1 MNITR
6 SFNRLSANNIGLVG
20 NFWRLERAF
29 ALRFQPFDVR
39 STLPANFPSRVE
51 CVPIRASFVAC
62 RKESVCNSFN
72 FESGAMEQHFRSFR
86 HVARIS
92 PKRSL
97 RASRLMACDAHG
109 A

>member
-1 MNITR
+1 
-6 SFNRLSANNIGLVG
+6 
-20 NFWRLERAF
+20 
-29 ALRFQPFDVR
+29 
-39 STLPANFPSRVE
+39 
-51 CVPIRASFVAC
+51 
-62 RKESVCNSFN
+62 
-72 FESGAMEQHFRSFR
+72 MEQHFRSFR